1 MTTVLTGM
9 VVVLGIAVAVLLLVA
24 IPRVREGEKI
34 LTPDG
39 ESAVRDARRRAQAM
53 ATQTRGRAGA
63 ARDRAVEAARE
74 RRTRAEAGQRQPA
87 GAASAAAAVPPAP
100 AASVGAVP
108 PETVRLDEPG
118 EERERVVDLRERQRP
133 DVVARQR
140 IARAL
145 EWGEPEP
152 GPRHRR

>member
-9 VVVLGIAVAVLLLVA
+9 AVILGIAVAVLLLVA

-34 LTPDG
+34 LAPDG
-39 ESAVRDARRRAQAM
+39 ETAVRDARRRAQAM
-53 ATQTRGRAGA
+53 AAQTRGRAGA
-63 ARDRAVEAARE
+63 ARDRAVVAARE
-74 RRTRAEAGQRQPA
+74 RRARSETTDEGP
-87 GAASAAAAVPPAP
+87 GARVATDPAAATLVAPPDVVALDAAP
-100 AASVGAVP
+100 
-108 PETVRLDEPG
+108 
-118 EERERVVDLRERQRP
+118 ERERVIDLRERRRP

>member
-9 VVVLGIAVAVLLLVA
+9 TVILGIAVAVLLLVA

-34 LTPDG
+34 LAPDG
-39 ESAVRDARRRAQAM
+39 ETAVRDARRRAQAM
-53 ATQTRGRAGA
+53 AAQTRGRAGA
-63 ARDRAVEAARE
+63 ARDRAVLVARE
-74 RRTRAEAGQRQPA
+74 RRARAEA
-87 GAASAAAAVPPAP
+87 AP
-100 AASVGAVP
+100 AAVADTD
-108 PETVRLDEPG
+108 PETVPLHAAGEVDTAEDVDA
-118 EERERVVDLRERQRP
+118 EERERVIDLRERRRP